1 MYNHKPFEKKLS
13 MVPNVNK
20 YNNTT
25 EQILSYEIFHKKS
38 INQTSI
44 YQGKFYFKIPMK
56 LTFLMSSSFRGIFSY
71 EEFVYIVY
79 FLELNHKA
87 FYFDINL
94 PKFAKLNY
102 QNPKSDTH
110 IKDHFSTLNYTF

>member
-38 INQTSI
+38 INKTSI

-79 FLELNHKA
+79 FLELNHIRH
-87 FYFDINL
+87 FILTLIYRNL
-94 PKFAKLNY
+94 
-102 QNPKSDTH
+102 QN
-110 IKDHFSTLNYTF
+110 